1 MKQFITD
8 AVLLLDDICQ
18 QDYKTFYNKAFQ
30 MTHDAEESRDIV
42 QAAFEN
48 TLKIIQKGKTI
59 LSTREDISRYLMRIT
74 INLGKTYYKKKYHPN
89 FQVESVED
97 MEQTFDTLARESS
110 LFDFDDKYRAV
121 DLWDLIE
128 KSSAKLPKRSKEYFM
143 WRLYYG
149 LDDNEIAVIMGV
161 KRASLC
167 VLKNRTLNHLRN
179 EMKKCLGGD

>member
-1 MKQFITD
+1 MKQYITD

-74 INLGKTYYKKKYHPN
+74 INL
-89 FQVESVED
+89 
-97 MEQTFDTLARESS
+97 
-110 LFDFDDKYRAV
+110 
-121 DLWDLIE
+121 
-128 KSSAKLPKRSKEYFM
+128 
-143 WRLYYG
+143 
-149 LDDNEIAVIMGV
+149 
-161 KRASLC
+161 
-167 VLKNRTLNHLRN
+167 
-179 EMKKCLGGD
+179 

>member
-1 MKQFITD
+1 MKQYITD

-18 QDYKTFYNKAFQ
+18 QDYRTFYNKAFQ

-74 INLGKTYYKKKYHPN
+74 INLGKAYYKKKYQVN

-97 MEQTFDTLARESS
+97 MEQVFDALARECS
-110 LFDFDDKYRAV
+110 LFDYDDKYRVV
-121 DLWDLIE
+121 DLWDLI
-128 KSSAKLPKRSKEYFM
+128 
-143 WRLYYG
+143 
-149 LDDNEIAVIMGV
+149 
-161 KRASLC
+161 
-167 VLKNRTLNHLRN
+167 
-179 EMKKCLGGD
+179 